1 MRLQPNLPIRGYSLK
16 TKGTVL
22 LKKRTAPL
30 FRVDNPWDLGY
41 SQIDKM
47 KAIISIGIWIG
58 SILIT
63 ILLFFVVLVLTI
75 LLFPFDKNK
84 KITHAQCFWW
94 SDAVIR
100 LNPFWSIKIRGL
112 ENIDPKKTYVIIAN
126 HQSMA
131 DIAVLY
137 QLKAQFK
144 WVAKASL
151 FKVPFIGWCL
161 SLIKHIKLTRGDFAS
176 IKEIYRVASSWL
188 RKDMS
193 VLFFPEGTR
202 SIDSQMGEFQNGAF
216 KLAIKE
222 KKPIL
227 PVCIQG
233 TQQAIPKGSWIFNT
247 KVCGSVTVLPEI
259 ATEGF
264 NPGDFALLRDT
275 VRSKIEEA
283 LIIK

>member
-1 MRLQPNLPIRGYSLK
+1 MK
-16 TKGTVL
+16 T
-22 LKKRTAPL
+22 
-30 FRVDNPWDLGY
+30 
-41 SQIDKM
+41 
-47 KAIISIGIWIG
+47 IISIWIWIG

-63 ILLFFVVLVLTI
+63 ILLFFVVLFLTI
-75 LLFPFDKNK
+75 LLFPFDQKK

-94 SDAVIR
+94 SDAVIG
-100 LNPFWSIKIRGL
+100 LNPFWNVKVRGL
-112 ENIDPKKTYVIIAN
+112 ENIDHKKTYVIIAN

-151 FKVPFIGWCL
+151 FNVPFIGWCL
-161 SLIKHIKLTRGDFAS
+161 SLIKHIRLTRGDLAS
-176 IKEIYRVASSWL
+176 IKEIYHRASAWL

-202 SIDSQMGEFQNGAF
+202 STNGQMGEFQNGAF

-227 PVCIQG
+227 PVCIKG
-233 TQQAIPKGSWIFNT
+233 TQEAIPKGSWIFKA
-247 KVCGSVTVLPEI
+247 KVAATVTVLPEI
-259 ATEGF
+259 ATDGIG
-264 NPGDFALLRDT
+264 PGDFASLRDT
-275 VRSKIEEA
+275 VRFKIQEE
-283 LIIK
+283 LLL